1 MDGCTNGDDGIM
13 TAEEIIA
20 QLPFTP
26 NPEQRETIEMLAW
39 FCSSQTDRS
48 LFLLRGYAGTG
59 KTSLVSALLK
69 CRRLNGLQTTLLAPT
84 GRAAKVLSAYSG
96 QNAYT
101 IHKCIYRQQA
111 AGMERFSL
119 ADNLA
124 HDVLFIVDEASMIGN
139 DDGGVFGSGC
149 LLDDLMQFIY
159 CGLRCSLLLLG
170 DTAQL
175 PPVGQ
180 NDSKALDR
188 QFLAGY
194 GLNVVEC
201 TLTQVARQALQSGIL
216 YNATMIRQALG
227 ENNVTSLYQFDYK
240 GFPDVVS
247 LNGRDF
253 VETLTE
259 SYNDVGLEQTMVVT
273 RTNRRAALYNQGIRA
288 RILWREEKVENGD
301 RIMVTRNNYF
311 FTEAYEKLDFIA
323 NGDILEVVRV
333 AHERELYGFRFADM
347 SLRSVDY
354 DWEIDVVAL
363 IDSLD
368 ADTADNMRTMQNSLF
383 ERIAEDY
390 PELANNRRKLVK
402 AVLESPY
409 YNALQFK
416 HAYAATCHKCQGGQ
430 WKHVY
435 VDTGNLL
442 PEQINT
448 DYYRWL
454 YTAVTRATEKLYIL
468 QTNSR

>member
-1 MDGCTNGDDGIM
+1 M
-13 TAEEIIA
+13 
-20 QLPFTP
+20 
-26 NPEQRETIEMLAW
+26 
-39 FCSSQTDRS
+39 
-48 LFLLRGYAGTG
+48 
-59 KTSLVSALLK
+59 
-69 CRRLNGLQTTLLAPT
+69 
-84 GRAAKVLSAYSG
+84 
-96 QNAYT
+96 
-101 IHKCIYRQQA
+101 
-111 AGMERFSL
+111 
-119 ADNLA
+119 
-124 HDVLFIVDEASMIGN
+124 
-139 DDGGVFGSGC
+139 
-149 LLDDLMQFIY
+149 
-159 CGLRCSLLLLG
+159 
-170 DTAQL
+170 
-175 PPVGQ
+175 
-180 NDSKALDR
+180 
-188 QFLAGY
+188 
-194 GLNVVEC
+194 
-201 TLTQVARQALQSGIL
+201 
-216 YNATMIRQALG
+216 
-227 ENNVTSLYQFDYK
+227 
-240 GFPDVVS
+240 
-247 LNGRDF
+247 
-253 VETLTE
+253 ETLTE

-390 PELANNRRKLVK
+390 PELAHNRRKLVK